1 MNRLLQGALALM
13 LVGLGAVSYKAWRY
27 RSDARTWHERWLGLH
42 SDPAHRVRYRADNER
57 LRNEGVVAGRVVFL
71 GASITDQLDLAGE
84 FPGVPFVNRGDSGQ
98 LVWQQYLRLEPD
110 ALELRPEMVVLKMCA
125 INLLPDAPPFDET
138 QFYFAQMAEQAR
150 ARHVKVVLATT
161 VPVSRAWDRAEADG
175 TATPKIRRFN
185 EWVRDQARMR
195 RDMLLD
201 YASVL
206 SDDEGYLPDSLTDDG
221 LHPNQAGRQRMIGL
235 IRSVILEGRGATPP
249 VGPVPP
255 GAIPAADA
263 GVVRAPVAAVDA
275 GGGRGY
281 RGPQPPAD
289 EPKDD

>member
-13 LVGLGAVSYKAWRY
+13 IAGLGVVSYKAWRY
-27 RSDARTWHERWLGLH
+27 RNDAKTWHERWLGLH
-42 SDPAHRVRYRADNER
+42 SDPAHRVRYRAENER
-57 LRNEGVVAGRVVFL
+57 LRNEGVVPGRVVFL
-71 GASITDQLDLAGE
+71 GASITEQLDLAGE

-110 ALELRPEMVVLKMCA
+110 ALELRPEMVVIKMCA

-138 QFYFAQMAEQAR
+138 QFYFARMADDVR
-150 ARHVKVVLATT
+150 ARHVKLVLATT

-235 IRSVILEGRGATPP
+235 IRSVILEGRGGIRPE
-249 VGPVPP
+249 GPVPP
-255 GAIPAADA
+255 GATPAPDA
-263 GVVRAPVAAVDA
+263 GVAQAPVAAVDSGVA
-275 GGGRGY
+275 GHY
-281 RGPQPPAD
+281 RGPQRPAD
-289 EPKDD
+289 EPKDE